1 MQQKLYSRW
10 RMKIYLAVI
19 GMWRRMT
26 IGARM
31 MLVDGDHVLL
41 VRQSYVRGWQFPGGG
56 VEPGETALTAAMRE
70 TLEETGIQVLGQP
83 RLFGVFHNNSGLSI
97 RDHVC
102 FYVAD
107 AFEEVHPFKPNAEIV
122 EMGWFSRDALPEEMN
137 DGARRRVEEYF
148 AAAPPSQNW

>member
-10 RMKIYLAVI
+10 RMRIYLALI

-26 IGARM
+26 VGARM
-31 MLVDGDHVLL
+31 MLVDGDKVLL

-56 VEPGETALTAAMRE
+56 VEPGETALEAAIRE
-70 TLEETGIQVLGQP
+70 TFEETGLQVIGNAKLH
-83 RLFGVFHNNSGLSI
+83 GVFHNDSGLSI

-102 FYVAD
+102 FYVTPQ
-107 AFEEVHPFKPNAEIV
+107 FEQVREFRPNAEIV
-122 EMGWFSRDALPEEMN
+122 EIAWFSRHQLPEEMN

-148 AAAPPSQNW
+148 NNTPPAEKW

>member
-56 VEPGETALTAAMRE
+56 VEPGETALAAAMRE
-70 TLEETGIQVLGQP
+70 TFEETGLQVTGEAKL
-83 RLFGVFHNNSGLSI
+83 RGVSTTTMAEHSRSCVPLCCGHVRRGTPFRTKR
-97 RDHVC
+97 RDRR
-102 FYVAD
+102 
-107 AFEEVHPFKPNAEIV
+107 N
-122 EMGWFSRDALPEEMN
+122 EMVQTRCPA
-137 DGARRRVEEYF
+137 
-148 AAAPPSQNW
+148 